1 MRIKDGV
8 ILGSLLIIGLSLGFN
23 AMACTP
29 DGWSV
34 TLNIPSNGETG
45 SPLPISR
52 YSRFCAYAVTDTSWV
67 QSNAASDTRY
77 FGRFYVFPD
86 VSGSGTVDLLVA
98 YSDEGATGGDTLFK
112 ISYDGTDFIFDAS
125 GASGGSDST
134 PAVSGWN
141 LVEFEYD
148 SDSSTFN
155 YWVNETWDFN
165 SLSYTAPTGS
175 FTSGSGTVEAV
186 QLGVPNGL
194 DGDTGTITFDEFE
207 SHRTTNVGALRRGD
221 ADGSDAVNVLD
232 YGAIQIEILGTLQIG
247 QPDCNEDGSINVL
260 DYSCI
265 QSVILNG

>member
-1 MRIKDGV
+1 MRNMDRV
-8 ILGSLLIIGLSLGFN
+8 ISGSLLIIGLSLGSN
-23 AMACTP
+23 VLACTP
-29 DGWSV
+29 NGWSAK
-34 TLNIPSNGETG
+34 LNIPGNGETG

-52 YSRFCAYAVTDTSWV
+52 YSRLCAYAVTDTSWV

-77 FGRFYVFPD
+77 IGRFYVFPD
-86 VSGSGTVDLLVA
+86 VSGSGTVDIVVA
-98 YSDEGATGGDTLFK
+98 YSDEGGASEDTLFK
-112 ISYDGTDFIFDAS
+112 ISYDGTDFIFDAD
-125 GASGGSDST
+125 GAGGQSEST
-134 PAVSGWN
+134 PADSGWN

-148 SDSSTFN
+148 SDSNTFN

-165 SLSYTAPTGS
+165 SLSYAAPTGS
-175 FTSGSGTVEAV
+175 FESGSGTVEAV

-207 SHRTTNVGALRRGD
+207 SHHTTNVGALRRGD

-232 YGAIQIEILGTLQIG
+232 YGAIQTEILGTLQIG

-265 QSVILNG
+265 QGVILNG

>member
-1 MRIKDGV
+1 MDRV

-23 AMACTP
+23 AVACTP
-29 DGWSV
+29 DGWSDKFS
-34 TLNIPSNGETG
+34 IPGNGETG

-67 QSNAASDTRY
+67 QSNAASETRY
-77 FGRFYVFPD
+77 IGRFYVLPD

-112 ISYDGTDFIFDAS
+112 ISYDGTNFIFDAS

-175 FTSGSGTVEAV
+175 FASGSGTVEAV
-186 QLGVPNGL
+186 QLGAPNGL

-207 SHRTTNVGALRRGD
+207 SHRTTNVGALLVAD
-221 ADGSDAVNVLD
+221 ANGNGSITVADVVAVLNEL
-232 YGAIQIEILGTLQIG
+232 AGTLQSG
-247 QPDCNEDGSINVL
+247 QPDCNENGGVTVADAVCLINSL
-260 DYSCI
+260 
-265 QSVILNG
+265 